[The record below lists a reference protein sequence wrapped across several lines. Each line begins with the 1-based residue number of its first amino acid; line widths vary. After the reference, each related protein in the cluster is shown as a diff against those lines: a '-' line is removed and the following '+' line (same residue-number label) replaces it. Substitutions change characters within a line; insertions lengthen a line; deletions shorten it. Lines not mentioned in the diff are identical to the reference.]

1 MLSKLYIT
9 AGLLAVSFTANAS
22 LSVFTCQPDW
32 AALVKQHAPNAAVS
46 SATTAMQ
53 DPHYIQARPSLIS
66 KMRKADLVVCS
77 GAELE
82 IGWLPELQRQSRNSK
97 VQNGE
102 DGMFWVT
109 DYVKML
115 DTHDR
120 VDRSMGDV
128 HAHGNPHVQFA
139 IADIPAISRALVERL
154 VKIDPSNQ
162 VLYKGN
168 GVKFRADWRKHV
180 VRWQSVSAQLKG
192 VNLVGY
198 HQTHRYLFAW
208 LGIKQVADLEPKP
221 GLPPTVAHLNSLS
234 SIGHEDAQGIV
245 YSSHQPTEAA
255 KWLSERTK
263 LPVTELAQS
272 VGGRP
277 NTETLAA
284 LVDDSIT
291 QLLGLIGE

>member
-9 AGLLAVSFTANAS
+9 AGLLAASFTANAS

-32 AALVKQHAPNAAVS
+32 AALVKQHAPNAEVY

-97 VQNGE
+97 VQNGK
-102 DGMFWVT
+102 DGLFWVT

-115 DTHDR
+115 DTHDH

-139 IADIPAISRALVERL
+139 VADMPAVSKALVERL
-154 VKIDPSNQ
+154 AKIDPNNQ
-162 VLYKGN
+162 ALYKGN
-168 GVKFRADWRKHV
+168 GVKFRADWRKYV
-180 VRWQSVSAQLKG
+180 VRWQSVADELKG

-234 SIGHEDAQGIV
+234 SITREHAQGIV
-245 YSSHQPTEAA
+245 YSSHQPTEATQ
-255 KWLSERTK
+255 WLSERTG
-263 LPVTELAQS
+263 LPVAELAQS

-277 NTETLAA
+277 NTDTLAA
-284 LVDDSIT
+284 LVDDSIA
-291 QLLGLIGE
+291 QLLGLVRN

>member
-9 AGLLAVSFTANAS
+9 AGLLGASFTANAS

-32 AALVKQHAPNAAVS
+32 AALVKQHAPNAEVY

-97 VQNGE
+97 VQNGK
-102 DGMFWVT
+102 DGLFWVT

-115 DTHDR
+115 DTHDH

-139 IADIPAISRALVERL
+139 VADMPAVSKALVERL
-154 VKIDPSNQ
+154 AKIDPNNQ
-162 VLYKGN
+162 ALYKGN

-180 VRWQSVSAQLKG
+180 VRWQSVADELKG

-234 SIGHEDAQGIV
+234 SITPEHAQGIV
-245 YSSHQPTEAA
+245 YSSHQPTEATQ
-255 KWLSERTK
+255 WLSERTG
-263 LPVTELAQS
+263 LPVAELAQS

-277 NTETLAA
+277 NTDTLAA
-284 LVDDSIT
+284 LVDDSIA
-291 QLLGLIGE
+291 QLLGLVRN

>member
-1 MLSKLYIT
+1 MLSKFYIT
-9 AGLLAVSFTANAS
+9 AGLLAASFTANAS

-32 AALVKQHAPNAAVS
+32 AALVKQHAPNAEVY

-97 VQNGE
+97 VQNGK
-102 DGMFWVT
+102 DGLFWVT

-115 DTHDR
+115 DTHDH

-139 IADIPAISRALVERL
+139 VADMPAVSKALVERL

-180 VRWQSVSAQLKG
+180 VRWQSVADELKG

-234 SIGHEDAQGIV
+234 SIGREDAQGIV
-245 YSSHQPTEAA
+245 YSSHQPTEAT
-255 KWLSERTK
+255 KWLSERTG
-263 LPVTELAQS
+263 LPVAELAQS

-277 NTETLAA
+277 NTDTLAA
-284 LVDDSIT
+284 LVDDSIA
-291 QLLGLIGE
+291 QLLGLVRN